1 MKQKNKFF
9 FLTLL
14 IWIFNCSYE
23 RTNFHKPCNKKI
35 SFNYTS
41 KIRLNRLLYGE
52 TDADSQETVFNLKKY
67 FKDNFEKSSN
77 SLVYKDNSENTYDS
91 LSSIDYLGGVN
102 EELKEKPFR
111 KKQYKST
118 ENNISQ
124 LTSPHL
130 KRLYSQFE
138 IELPEQSH
146 NEYKRLNICTCK
158 SKEIITRKML
168 KDFRPYI
175 LSFVFLIMSAAC
187 ASYKGF
193 YISLV
198 LLLLSVLYLFFRLF
212 NNFNEGFDNISII
225 RKNLLNN
232 PKHNSLQ

>member
-9 FLTLL
+9 FFTLL
-14 IWIFNCSYE
+14 IWIFNYSYE
-23 RTNFHKPCNKKI
+23 RTNFDKPCNKKI
-35 SFNYTS
+35 RFNNTS

-67 FKDNFEKSSN
+67 FKDNFENSSN
-77 SLVYKDNSENTYDS
+77 SLLFKDNSENTYDS
-91 LSSIDYLGGVN
+91 LSSIDYLDGVN

-118 ENNISQ
+118 ENNISP
-124 LTSPHL
+124 LTSPHS

-146 NEYKRLNICTCK
+146 NEYK
-158 SKEIITRKML
+158 
-168 KDFRPYI
+168 
-175 LSFVFLIMSAAC
+175 
-187 ASYKGF
+187 
-193 YISLV
+193 
-198 LLLLSVLYLFFRLF
+198 RLF